1 MDPVKQNEIGA
12 NWPAY
17 YEAVRNRPPR
27 ETLVQALALSAAD
40 ASAASKRA
48 AIDLGC
54 GSGIDT
60 FALLQHGWHVLA
72 IDRQPE
78 AIDQVQAAT
87 PPEYR
92 ARLETRLAAFGD
104 LALPPA
110 DLINASFSLPFCH
123 PQHFGALWATITSAL
138 NPGGYFAGH
147 FFGNRDGWAHIATMT
162 FHTAGQVQALLQ
174 GFDRENVQ
182 ELEEDGTT
190 ALGEPKHWHV
200 FSVVARKR

>member
-1 MDPVKQNEIGA
+1 MNQNERSP
-12 NWPAY
+12 NWSAY
-17 YEAVRNRPPR
+17 YDAVRNRPPR
-27 ETLVQALALSAAD
+27 ETLVQALALSAAHEFG
-40 ASAASKRA
+40 AVKRL

-54 GSGIDT
+54 GSGMDT
-60 FALLQHGWHVLA
+60 FALLQHGWRVLA

-78 AIDQVQAAT
+78 ASEQVRAGT
-87 PPEYR
+87 PPEYQ
-92 ARLETRLAAFGD
+92 AHLEVRRAAFEE

-200 FSVVARKR
+200 FSVVARKC